1 MGTTWTFKEAPIEHG
16 DGATIWYIP
25 AMKNAIIMVIAGVL
39 VQSLLAQIL
48 GMLRRPTADARQP
61 VRAQLLRYSDFFF
74 REMDWWTNP

>member
-1 MGTTWTFKEAPIEHG
+1 MGTTWTFKEAPIENG

-61 VRAQLLRYSDFFF
+61 VLGLGLGLGLGLVSSMAC
-74 REMDWWTNP
+74 